1 MNSELQAKYQEWLES
16 PYFDEKTKE
25 ELRSLEGNEK
35 EIEEQHKGQF
45 KGGTL
50 TGIEET
56 LDLGKLN
63 KWHFV
68 SYDELAQAIEEIADE
83 QKVEKDRQ
91 VIEQYIKDIAN
102 VSYVLK
108 TAQQR
113 LGERWLLSD
122 EDLFNKLEEVKLGD
136 VFLKQIDFSRYCG
149 QGISTN
155 R

>member
-1 MNSELQAKYQEWLES
+1 MINELNEQER
-16 PYFDEKTKE
+16 K
-25 ELRSLEGNEK
+25 
-35 EIEEQHKGQF
+35 
-45 KGGTL
+45 
-50 TGIEET
+50 
-56 LDLGKLN
+56 
-63 KWHFV
+63 
-68 SYDELAQAIEEIADE
+68 
-83 QKVEKDRQ
+83 

-122 EDLFNKLEEVKLGD
+122 EVLFNKLEEVKLGD